1 MNVGVLRKEAHNLK
15 ALLILTFL
23 TVTTG
28 CATPY
33 ARQWQ
38 SHLWHTPQE
47 IHSETPEI
55 GKLETEELTFEMI
68 CTQFRQ
74 LKNPTN
80 SFIGISVSCRNDT
93 PNTYLLEFNPLQVVN
108 ANDSIVK
115 PLPLDHVMYKLY
127 GGNWREA
134 AQINRLNTPY
144 QAFYGDSLVD
154 SIFDAVVSV
163 YRAYEQAAII
173 TEFHNKEALPYN
185 LYYESFAPTSLPAG
199 ISTQWTQ
206 YYPGTTDKIR
216 VILEGGSI
224 EDTIMFARPPPPNL
238 KKRVP
243 ADSIVITLFFI
254 LGFLGVAVAVNN

>member
-1 MNVGVLRKEAHNLK
+1 MK
-15 ALLILTFL
+15 AFLILTLL
-23 TVTTG
+23 TVITG

-47 IHSETPEI
+47 IHGETPEI
-55 GKLETEELTFEMI
+55 GRLETEELTFEMI

-74 LKNPTN
+74 LENPTN
-80 SFIGISVSCRNDT
+80 TFIGISVSCRNDT
-93 PNTYLLEFNPLQVVN
+93 PNTYLLEFNPLQVIN
-108 ANDSIVK
+108 AKNSIVK

-134 AQINRLNTPY
+134 AQIGRLNTPY
-144 QAFYGDSLVD
+144 QASYGDSLVD

-185 LYYESFAPTSLPAG
+185 LYYENFAPTSLPAG

-206 YYPGTTDKIR
+206 YYPGTTDRIR

-238 KKRVP
+238 KEREP
-243 ADSIVITLFFI
+243 DDGIAIALLSI
-254 LGFLGVAVAVNN
+254 LGFIVVLVAVNN